1 MPELPEVETVRR
13 GLAGRIVG
21 RSITKVDMGRD
32 RVARRTSTATVAMGL
47 TGTTITAVDRRG
59 KYLLIR
65 LTEERTAMVH
75 LRMSGQLLIAPSVVP
90 RPKHCHVAAHL
101 DDGNELRFVDP
112 RTFGE
117 VVVYATVDEAVVVP
131 ELARL
136 GRDPLV
142 DGVSR
147 AVLADICAGRQR
159 RLKSLLLDQSAIAG
173 IGNIYADEIC
183 HRARLR
189 PDRPAA
195 TLHRL
200 HLERLAEA
208 MVSVLNAAVT
218 AGGST
223 LGDAQYVG
231 VDGQAG
237 SFQDEHRV
245 HARAGLRCGTCGR
258 GIVRRMVIDQRSTY
272 WCGICQR

>member
-21 RSITKVDMGRD
+21 RSITKVDMGRE
-32 RVARRTSTATVAMGL
+32 RVARRTSTSAVAMGL
-47 TGTTITAVDRRG
+47 TGTTVIAVDRRG
-59 KYLLIR
+59 KYLLVR
-65 LTEERTAMVH
+65 LTGERTAMVH
-75 LRMSGQLLIAPSVVP
+75 LRMSGQLLVAPP
-90 RPKHCHVAAHL
+90 HCHVAALL

-117 VVVYATVDEAVVVP
+117 VVVYATIDEAVVVP

-136 GRDPLV
+136 GRDPLI

-147 AVLADICAGRQR
+147 AALEAICAGRRR
-159 RLKSLLLDQSAIAG
+159 RLKSLLLDQTAIAG
-173 IGNIYADEIC
+173 VGNIYADEIC

-189 PDRPAA
+189 PDRQAA
-195 TLHRL
+195 TLNGR
-200 HLERLAEA
+200 HLQRLAEA
-208 MVSVLNAAVT
+208 TVSVLNAAVS

-272 WCGICQR
+272 WCGVCQR